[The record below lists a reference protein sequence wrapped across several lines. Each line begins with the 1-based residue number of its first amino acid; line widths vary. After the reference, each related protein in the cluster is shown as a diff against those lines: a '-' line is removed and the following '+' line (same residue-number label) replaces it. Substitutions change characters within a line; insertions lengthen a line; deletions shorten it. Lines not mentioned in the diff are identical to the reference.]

1 MTSSA
6 AGPAASARAA
16 GHGEPGGPGGSRTH
30 PDRAKHAVWHRLRRH
45 PGAIAS
51 AAVFAAVALAVLFGS
66 FVHGVDPHYLDY
78 RAKNQGMSL
87 AHPLGT
93 DNLGRDTFA
102 RLLAGGRLSLAV
114 GVAAMALSLTV
125 GTVIGVLSGFFR
137 RLDGPLMRFTDLFL
151 ALPVLPLLM
160 VTTML
165 FREPLRAALG
175 LEAGIFILVVGV
187 IGITSWM
194 QTARIVRG
202 QVLAIRAREYV
213 TAARSIGA
221 RPWRIISRHVFPN
234 ALSPIV
240 VAATLDIAA
249 AIITES
255 ALSFLGLGFPSD
267 FPTWGRL
274 LYDGVPFL
282 TLTPDRVIWPGLA
295 ISLTVL
301 SVNFLGDGL
310 RDALDPHAIYVN
322 RRIRRSAATPPSTS

>member
-1 MTSSA
+1 M
-6 AGPAASARAA
+6 
-16 GHGEPGGPGGSRTH
+16 
-30 PDRAKHAVWHRLRRH
+30 
-45 PGAIAS
+45 
-51 AAVFAAVALAVLFGS
+51 
-66 FVHGVDPHYLDY
+66 HGVDPHYLDY

-125 GTVIGVLSGFFR
+125 GTAIGVLSGFFR

-213 TAARSIGA
+213 TAARAVGA
-221 RPWRIISRHVFPN
+221 RPWRIIARHVFPN

>member
-1 MTSSA
+1 MPTEPV
-6 AGPAASARAA
+6 PAASARAA
-16 GHGEPGGPGGSRTH
+16 PRAHA
-30 PDRAKHAVWHRLRRH
+30 DRARVAAETSARSREHAVWHRLRHH
-45 PGAIAS
+45 PGAIAG
-51 AAVFAAVALAVLFGS
+51 AAVFAAIALAVLLGS
-66 FVHGVDPHYLDY
+66 FLHGVDPQYLDY

-102 RLLAGGRLSLAV
+102 RLLAGGRLSLTV

-125 GTVIGVLSGFFR
+125 GTVVGVLSGFFR

-160 VTTML
+160 VSTML

-213 TAARSIGA
+213 VAAHSIGA
-221 RPWRIISRHVFPN
+221 RPWRIILRHVFPN

-240 VAATLDIAA
+240 VAATLDIAQ

-282 TLTPDRVIWPGLA
+282 TLNPARVIWPGLA

-310 RDALDPHAIYVN
+310 RDALDPHATAAPE
-322 RRIRRSAATPPSTS
+322 RTGRST